1 MKYVDYIRSHF
12 NDPKSPIFTI
22 QELKTVLGLKGISSA
37 YLKRLIN
44 YLIKKGEI
52 LRIGRG
58 VYTFHNEITV
68 VGFAFRPFYYGL
80 ENALTIRHLWEQ
92 GTNPIIIT
100 PNNVRQGIRKFGGG
114 NYSVLHIRR
123 ELFFGYDFIQSD
135 GFWIPV
141 SDYEKTFID
150 FIYFNRYLRT
160 DTLKA
165 LRLKMD
171 KKKLA
176 SYLKHYN
183 KKTKQRILQ
192 ALKSRAP
199 GC

>member
-1 MKYVDYIRSHF
+1 MKYVDYVRKHF

-22 QELKTVLGLKGISSA
+22 RELKAVLGLKGISSA

-44 YLIKKGEI
+44 HLIKRGEI

-80 ENALTIRHLWEQ
+80 ENALTLRHLWEQ

-100 PNNVRQGIRKFGGG
+100 PNNVRSGIRKFGDG
-114 NYSVLHIRR
+114 NYDILRVRR
-123 ELFFGYDFIQSD
+123 ELFFGYDFVLSD
-135 GFWIPV
+135 GLWIPV

-150 FIYFNRYLRT
+150 FIYFNHYLRR

-165 LRLKMD
+165 LRLKID
-171 KKKLA
+171 KKKFV

-183 KKTKQRILQ
+183 KKIRQRAFQELIAIQ
-192 ALKSRAP
+192 
-199 GC
+199 